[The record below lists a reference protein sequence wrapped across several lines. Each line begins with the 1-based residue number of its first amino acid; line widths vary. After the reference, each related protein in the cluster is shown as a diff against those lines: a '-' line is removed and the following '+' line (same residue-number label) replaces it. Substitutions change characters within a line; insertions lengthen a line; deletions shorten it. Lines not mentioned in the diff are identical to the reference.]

1 MYFHVSNPKKKIH
14 KMSSSDIKEF
24 WNARFG
30 QPGYMYGDTP
40 NLYFKSVIDAMA
52 PGRLFVPGAGEGRD
66 AVYAAEKGWDVYC
79 VDLSDAG
86 QQKALAL
93 AASRNVSIKFIVA
106 DIDGIDFP
114 EDTFDAIACIF
125 FHLPGEVRARFY
137 NNAAKWMKRGGH
149 LIIESFTP
157 DQMNNTSGGPKD
169 INMLTTAQQIKEE
182 NNQLNVVIIEECTVV
197 LDEGLHHRGNANV
210 VRFVGK
216 KQ

>member
-1 MYFHVSNPKKKIH
+1 
-14 KMSSSDIKEF
+14 MSSTDIKEF

-40 NLYFKSVIDAMA
+40 NLYFKSVIDTLA

-86 QQKALAL
+86 QQKAMQL

-106 DIDGIDFP
+106 DIDAIDFP
-114 EDTFDAIACIF
+114 EETFDAIACIF
-125 FHLPGEVRARFY
+125 FHLPNEVRARFY

-157 DQMNNTSGGPKD
+157 DQLNNTSGGPKD

-182 NNQLNVVIIEECTVV
+182 NNQLSVVSLEECTVV
-197 LDEGLHHRGNANV
+197 LDEGQHHSGKANV

-216 KQ
+216 K